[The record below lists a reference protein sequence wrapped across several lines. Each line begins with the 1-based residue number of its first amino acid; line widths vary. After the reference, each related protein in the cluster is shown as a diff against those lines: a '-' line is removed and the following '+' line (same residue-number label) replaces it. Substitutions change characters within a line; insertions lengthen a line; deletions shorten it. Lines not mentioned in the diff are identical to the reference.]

1 MTKVSGSK
9 PQLDS
14 LTFSSVTSYSL
25 LYTYIFFPGD
35 KNEWF
40 YCKSKASPS
49 SIIIFSLIP
58 LQYANNSLKSCCSVA
73 QSRLTL
79 CDPMDCSTPGFY
91 LKIEGHKFRWKNL
104 MIVFS
109 SNYKTNNVFIAR
121 SKQQQERSHLKQ
133 QHEKWTLI
141 FIYVYIYTYMS
152 IYIYTLTIWHHVYF
166 RTRNFFFFWLC
177 CIACGIFIP
186 WPRIESMPTAVVA
199 WSLNHWTTREA
210 PEPAFLN

>member
-49 SIIIFSLIP
+49 SIIIFNLIP
-58 LQYANNSLKSCCSVA
+58 LQYANNSLKSFCSVA

-91 LKIEGHKFRWKNL
+91 LKIERHKFRWKNL

-141 FIYVYIYTYMS
+141 FIYVYIYTYMCVY
-152 IYIYTLTIWHHVYF
+152 IYIYIQ
-166 RTRNFFFFWLC
+166 
-177 CIACGIFIP
+177 
-186 WPRIESMPTAVVA
+186 
-199 WSLNHWTTREA
+199 
-210 PEPAFLN
+210 